1 MRRVRW
7 HVPDQG
13 LNGPKLACELLLLL
27 AFDRIHADCVCRE
40 AFFAGLAHSDIVR
53 RTGLHARHGL
63 FAHLPK
69 DLVYVRECLAPRLVA
84 EATVCML
91 HATHR
96 WTWHDL
102 TASSQILLEQIDHQF
117 RLGINAQREERHG
130 HDHGDLK
137 GKNDAILLKTRSA
150 AAAVRAA

>member
-13 LNGPKLACELLLLL
+13 LNGPKLACELLLLLL

-40 AFFAGLAHSDIVR
+40 AFFAGLAHSDIV
-53 RTGLHARHGL
+53 
-63 FAHLPK
+63 PK